1 MNKEQ
6 QEQYKEKRIEE
17 TCKMIMRQTDYTYD
31 ESREKLVKANFD
43 YLKVIKNYMTGEST
57 QTSSETTATETSKK
71 TVNQHIY
78 SELRNFMDTAT
89 IGYEQRKRR
98 AEKIEEFREK
108 LAEEY
113 KRRQQEGN
121 QEI

>member
-6 QEQYKEKRIEE
+6 QEQYKEKRIDE
-17 TCKMIMRQTDYTYD
+17 TCKMIMRQTDYTYE
-31 ESREKLVKANFD
+31 ESREKLIKENFD
-43 YLKVIKNYMTGEST
+43 YLKVIKNYVTGDTT
-57 QTSSETTATETSKK
+57 QTTSETTTSESSKK

-78 SELRNFMDTAT
+78 SELRNFMDTAAV
-89 IGYEQRKRR
+89 GYEQRKRR

-113 KRRQQEGN
+113 ERRQQEDGN
-121 QEI
+121 